1 MTRLMFR
8 RLPLDSFLKGLNINT
23 FNLKGIKFYITIFQV
38 NYGHKTIKLLK
49 LFSILDN

>member
-8 RLPLDSFLKGLNINT
+8 RLPFDSFLKGLNINS

-38 NYGHKTIKLLK
+38 NHKHKTIKLLK
-49 LFSILDN
+49 LFSFLNN